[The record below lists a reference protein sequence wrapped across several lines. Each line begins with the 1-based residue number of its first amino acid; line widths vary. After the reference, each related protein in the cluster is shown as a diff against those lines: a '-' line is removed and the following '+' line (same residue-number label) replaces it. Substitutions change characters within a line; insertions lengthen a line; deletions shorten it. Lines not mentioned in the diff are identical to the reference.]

1 MLNLLNGFL
10 KKVIQKRSQED
21 IHSHYDLGNDFYKK
35 WLDQTMTYSCAYF
48 KTPEDT
54 LEQAQVNKVHHILDK
69 LFIKEGDTLLDI
81 GAAGAR

>member
-1 MLNLLNGFL
+1 
-10 KKVIQKRSQED
+10 
-21 IHSHYDLGNDFYKK
+21 
-35 WLDQTMTYSCAYF
+35 MTYSCAYF

-81 GAAGAR
+81 GRLGHVNFNCGERIWSQSNWDYIK

>member
-1 MLNLLNGFL
+1 
-10 KKVIQKRSQED
+10 
-21 IHSHYDLGNDFYKK
+21 
-35 WLDQTMTYSCAYF
+35 MTYSCAYF